1 MLNALYIGF
10 ICISVVYL
18 LGVSRKEVP
27 LVILLHALL
36 QYVFTL
42 AVWSLRLPGPLGII
56 LLSYMTATTLL
67 LIWGRSLTVSKQ
79 WYSVRLF
86 FTVSQWALLLMLA
99 VLVGLRSPYLYTNA
113 DDLSGAHGAHILTLH
128 PALKF
133 GGNLMLF
140 IGFFHLIMHWG
151 QIWSLRRSLLDLGP
165 TLLYFL
171 LLLGLEM
178 MQADNASIPFT

>member
-10 ICISVVYL
+10 ICISMLYL
-18 LGVSRKEVP
+18 LGASRKEVP
-27 LVILLHALL
+27 LVILLQALL

-56 LLSYMTATTLL
+56 LLSYMTGTTLL
-67 LIWGRSLTVSKQ
+67 LIWARSLTVSKQ

-86 FTVSQWALLLMLA
+86 FTVSQWAMLLMLA
-99 VLVGLRSPYLYTNA
+99 VLVSIRSPYLYTDA
-113 DDLSGAHGAHILTLH
+113 GDLSGGHGGQILTLH

-140 IGFFHLIMHWG
+140 TGFFHLIMHWG
-151 QIWSLRRSLLDLGP
+151 QAWSLRRSLLDLGP
-165 TLLYFL
+165 VLLYCL
-171 LLLGLEM
+171 LLLGLKM
-178 MQADNASIPFT
+178 MQAANASLPFA